1 MGLERLVYKQSV
13 LAPQSHFYLSTI
25 TIFVT
30 YSKESAQYL
39 KFRRANVITVL
50 T

>member
-1 MGLERLVYKQSV
+1 MSEEIR
-13 LAPQSHFYLSTI
+13 TI
-25 TIFVT
+25 ISFVA